1 MEQEGTCVPLGNLV
15 PGLSDLL
22 LSVLQ
27 WPQVNRDFR
36 ALASLYQRMGFIPS
50 DVDTRPIIV
59 ALEDALPEVLNAR

>member
-1 MEQEGTCVPLGNLV
+1 LYQV
-15 PGLSDLL
+15 SDLL
-22 LSVLQ
+22 LSVLSRL
-27 WPQVNRDFR
+27 QVNRDFR